1 MRQAILRTKLRV
13 QNQRE
18 EPIDFIAK
26 VILMIFGLI
35 PLEQSF
41 LTNEYKQSYKIYSA
55 LDQKQ
60 LENLLAEMSEYE
72 GANRTSKKF
81 IEFWD
86 AQRSLCN
93 I

>member
-1 MRQAILRTKLRV
+1 MRTRLRV

-35 PLEQSF
+35 PLEKSF

-55 LDQKQ
+55 LDQK
-60 LENLLAEMSEYE
+60 
-72 GANRTSKKF
+72 
-81 IEFWD
+81 
-86 AQRSLCN
+86 
-93 I
+93 